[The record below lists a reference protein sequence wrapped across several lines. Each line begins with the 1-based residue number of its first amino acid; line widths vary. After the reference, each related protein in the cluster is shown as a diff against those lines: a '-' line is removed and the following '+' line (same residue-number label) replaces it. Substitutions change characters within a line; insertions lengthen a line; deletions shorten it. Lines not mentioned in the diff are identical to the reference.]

1 MKNIRYPALAG
12 LCFGASL
19 MAPVLTPALAQ
30 EVDEIIVSATG
41 IPTPA
46 AQIGASVDVITA
58 EDLENQQVIYLQDAL
73 RGLKGITFDPEGAIG
88 GIGNLRMRGLDRQ
101 NIVVF
106 IDGVNMADAAD
117 IQGGAEIANLLVGD
131 IERIEVLR
139 GPNSVLYGSNAVAGV
154 IDIRTKSAGGPQQQ
168 SLSVTAGANDLAQMK
183 LSTSG
188 ETANGRVGYH
198 VSLQSLE
205 VSSPSEFDEED
216 TDYSE
221 NEDYENRTAS
231 GKMEVELSD
240 FTSLSLH
247 LRSAVS
253 SADTDGYDPNSAKL
267 DGHFGTETVQNL
279 IRVSVDSELSDDL
292 SLDLSHSFLGNYRD
306 GFAEVGSTYWYDG
319 EREASLVRA
328 KYALSDDGYLHIGAE
343 QKRETLLQVGLN
355 NEVEAQT
362 QAAFGVW
369 HTKIGPAHAT
379 LGLRHDDHET
389 FGSNASWR
397 FGLSLPVADYLTT
410 RASAGTG
417 YRAPSLYELFG
428 RDETC
433 LNDLCGN
440 IELEPEE
447 SESVELGIVLEPD
460 GAPFALDI
468 GYFDIQTENRIFYK
482 NIGPP
487 SYEGDY
493 QNDVG
498 QSSSTGTEM
507 SLIIDVSQT
516 LTADISYSRINSK
529 DASGSIQD
537 NQPRRLWSFEGLY
550 VGEDKKTTVSV
561 NARQVTDRYRSDL
574 RQEDYFVMGFAYGYL
589 FTDTVKL
596 SLTGDNILDEHYQTV
611 PGKSTPRRTWNI
623 GLTASF

>member
-1 MKNIRYPALAG
+1 MKNIRLSAMVG
-12 LCFGASL
+12 LCFSASL
-19 MAPVLTPALAQ
+19 MAPSLAQ

-73 RGLKGITFDPEGAIG
+73 RGLKGITFDQEGTIG

-117 IQGGAEIANLLVGD
+117 IQGGTEIANLLVRD

-154 IDIRTKSAGGPQQQ
+154 IDIRTKSAGGPQAG
-168 SLSVTAGANDLAQMK
+168 SLSVTAGANELAQMK

-188 ETANGRVGYH
+188 ETANGRVGYR
-198 VSLQSLE
+198 VSLQSLD

-231 GKMEVELSD
+231 GKLDVHFSD
-240 FTSLSLH
+240 FTSLSVN
-247 LRSAVS
+247 LRSAIS
-253 SADTDGYDPNSAKL
+253 SADTDGYNLNFTKR

-279 IRVSVDSELSDDL
+279 IRVSVDSEFSDDL
-292 SLDLSHSFLGNYRD
+292 SINLSHSFLGNYRD

-319 EREASLVRA
+319 ERETSQARA

-343 QKRETLLQVGLN
+343 QKNETLLQVGLDS
-355 NEVEAQT
+355 EVEVET
-362 QAAFGVW
+362 QAAFGVL
-369 HTKIGPAHAT
+369 HTKVGPAHTT

-397 FGLSLPVADYLTT
+397 FGLSLPITDYLTT
-410 RASAGTG
+410 RANAGTG

-433 LNDLCGN
+433 LNDICGN
-440 IELEPEE
+440 MELEPEE
-447 SESVELGIVLEPD
+447 SDSVELGISLEPD

-468 GYFDIQTENRIFYK
+468 GYFDIETENRIFYK

-487 SYEGDY
+487 TYAGDY

-498 QSSSTGTEM
+498 QSTSTGTEM
-507 SLIIDVSQT
+507 SLIVDLSKT
-516 LTADISYSRINSK
+516 LSADITYSRINSK
-529 DASGSIQD
+529 DASGGIQN
-537 NQPRRLWSFEGLY
+537 NQPRRLWSFKGYY
-550 VGEDKKTTVSV
+550 VGEDKKTTLSV
-561 NARQVTDRYRSDL
+561 NARQVTDRYRSDV

-589 FTDTVKL
+589 VTDAVKL
-596 SLTGDNILDEHYQTV
+596 SVTGDNILDEHYQTV

-623 GLTASF
+623 GLTANF

>member
-1 MKNIRYPALAG
+1 MKNIQLSALAG
-12 LCFGASL
+12 LCLSASL
-19 MAPVLTPALAQ
+19 MAPALAQ

-41 IPTPA
+41 IPTPV
-46 AQIGASVDVITA
+46 AQIGASVDVLTA

-73 RGLKGITFDPEGAIG
+73 RGLKGITFDQEGTIG
-88 GIGNLRMRGLDRQ
+88 GIGNVRMRGLDRQ

-106 IDGVNMADAAD
+106 IDGVNVADAAD
-117 IQGGAEIANLLVGD
+117 VQGGAEIANLLVGD
-131 IERIEVLR
+131 IERIEVMR

-154 IDIRTKSAGGPQQQ
+154 IDIRTKSAGGSPRQ
-168 SLSVTAGANDLAQMK
+168 SLSVTAGANELAQMK
-183 LSTSG
+183 LSKSG
-188 ETANGRVGYH
+188 ETASGRVGYH

-221 NEDYENRTAS
+221 NEDYENTTAS
-231 GKMEVELSD
+231 GKMDVKLSD

-253 SADTDGYDPNSAKL
+253 SADTDGYDPNNFAKI
-267 DGHFGTETVQNL
+267 DGHFGTETMQNL
-279 IRVSVDSELSDDL
+279 IRVSVDSEISDDL

-319 EREASLVRA
+319 ERETSLVRA

-343 QKRETLLQVGLN
+343 QKKETLLQAGLDS
-355 NEVEAQT
+355 EVEAQT

-369 HTKIGPAHAT
+369 HTKVGSAHAT

-397 FGLSLPVADYLTT
+397 FGLSLPLANYLTT
-410 RASAGTG
+410 RANAGTG

-447 SESVELGIVLEPD
+447 SESVELGIFIEPD

-468 GYFDIQTENRIFYK
+468 GYFDIETENRIFYK
-482 NIGPP
+482 NIGAPT
-487 SYEGDY
+487 YEGDY

-498 QSSSTGTEM
+498 QSTSTGTEM
-507 SLIIDVSQT
+507 SLVLKVSQT
-516 LTADISYSRINSK
+516 LKADISYSRINSK
-529 DASGSIQD
+529 DASDGIKD

-550 VGEDKKTTVSV
+550 VGADKKTTVSV
-561 NARQVTDRYRSDL
+561 NARKVTDRYRSEI

-589 FTDTVKL
+589 FTDAVKL
-596 SLTGDNILDEHYQTV
+596 SVTGDNILDEHYQTV
-611 PGKSTPRRTWNI
+611 PGKSTPRRTFNI

>member
-1 MKNIRYPALAG
+1 MKNIQLSALAG
-12 LCFGASL
+12 LCLSASL
-19 MAPVLTPALAQ
+19 MAPALAQ

-46 AQIGASVDVITA
+46 AQIGASVDVLTA

-73 RGLKGITFDPEGAIG
+73 RGLKGITFDQEGTIG
-88 GIGNLRMRGLDRQ
+88 GIGNVRMRGLDRQ

-106 IDGVNMADAAD
+106 IDGVNVADAAD
-117 IQGGAEIANLLVGD
+117 VQGGAEIANLLVGD
-131 IERIEVLR
+131 IERIEVMR

-154 IDIRTKSAGGPQQQ
+154 IDIRTKSAGGSPRQ
-168 SLSVTAGANDLAQMK
+168 SLSVTAGANELAQMK
-183 LSTSG
+183 LSKSG
-188 ETANGRVGYH
+188 ETASGRVGYH

-221 NEDYENRTAS
+221 NEDYENTTAS
-231 GKMEVELSD
+231 GKMDVKLSD

-253 SADTDGYDPNSAKL
+253 SADTDGYDPNNFAKI
-267 DGHFGTETVQNL
+267 DGHFGTETMQNL
-279 IRVSVDSELSDDL
+279 IRVSVDSEISDDL

-319 EREASLVRA
+319 ERETSLVRA

-343 QKRETLLQVGLN
+343 QKKETLLQAGLDS
-355 NEVEAQT
+355 EVEAQT

-369 HTKIGPAHAT
+369 HTKVGSAHAT

-397 FGLSLPVADYLTT
+397 FGLSLPLANYLTT
-410 RASAGTG
+410 RANAGTG

-447 SESVELGIVLEPD
+447 SESVELGIFIEPD

-468 GYFDIQTENRIFYK
+468 GYFDIETENRIFYK
-482 NIGPP
+482 NIGAPT
-487 SYEGDY
+487 YEGDY

-498 QSSSTGTEM
+498 QSTSTGTEM
-507 SLIIDVSQT
+507 SLVLKVSQT
-516 LTADISYSRINSK
+516 LKADISYSRINSK
-529 DASGSIQD
+529 DASDGIKD

-550 VGEDKKTTVSV
+550 VGADKKTTVSV
-561 NARQVTDRYRSDL
+561 NARKVTDRYRSEI

-589 FTDTVKL
+589 FTDAVKL
-596 SLTGDNILDEHYQTV
+596 SVTGDNILDEHYQTV
-611 PGKSTPRRTWNI
+611 PGKSTPRRTFNI

>member
-1 MKNIRYPALAG
+1 M
-12 LCFGASL
+12 
-19 MAPVLTPALAQ
+19 
-30 EVDEIIVSATG
+30 
-41 IPTPA
+41 
-46 AQIGASVDVITA
+46 
-58 EDLENQQVIYLQDAL
+58 
-73 RGLKGITFDPEGAIG
+73 
-88 GIGNLRMRGLDRQ
+88 
-101 NIVVF
+101 
-106 IDGVNMADAAD
+106 
-117 IQGGAEIANLLVGD
+117 
-131 IERIEVLR
+131 R

-154 IDIRTKSAGGPQQQ
+154 IDIRTKSAGGSPRQ
-168 SLSVTAGANDLAQMK
+168 SLSVTAGANELAQMN
-183 LSTSG
+183 LSKSG
-188 ETANGRVGYH
+188 ETASGRVGYH

-221 NEDYENRTAS
+221 NEDYENTTAS
-231 GKMEVELSD
+231 GKMDVKLSD

-253 SADTDGYDPNSAKL
+253 SADTDGYDPNNFAKI
-267 DGHFGTETVQNL
+267 DGHFGTETMQNL
-279 IRVSVDSELSDDL
+279 IRVSVDSEISDDL

-319 EREASLVRA
+319 ERETSLVRA

-343 QKRETLLQVGLN
+343 QKKETLLQAGLDS
-355 NEVEAQT
+355 EVEAQT

-369 HTKIGPAHAT
+369 HTKVGSAHAT

-397 FGLSLPVADYLTT
+397 FGLSLPLANYLTT
-410 RASAGTG
+410 RANAGTG

-447 SESVELGIVLEPD
+447 SESVELGIFIEPD

-468 GYFDIQTENRIFYK
+468 GYFDIETENRIFYK
-482 NIGPP
+482 NIGAPT
-487 SYEGDY
+487 YEGDY

-498 QSSSTGTEM
+498 QSTSTGTEM
-507 SLIIDVSQT
+507 SLVLKVSQT
-516 LTADISYSRINSK
+516 LKADISYSRINSK
-529 DASGSIQD
+529 DASDGIKD

-550 VGEDKKTTVSV
+550 VGADKKTTVSL
-561 NARQVTDRYRSDL
+561 NARQVTDRYRSEI

-589 FTDTVKL
+589 FTDAVKL
-596 SLTGDNILDEHYQTV
+596 SVTGDNILDEHYQTV
-611 PGKSTPRRTWNI
+611 PGKSTPRRTFNI

>member
-1 MKNIRYPALAG
+1 MKNIQLSALAG
-12 LCFGASL
+12 LCLSASL
-19 MAPVLTPALAQ
+19 MAPALAQ

-41 IPTPA
+41 IPTPV
-46 AQIGASVDVITA
+46 AQIGASVDVLTA

-73 RGLKGITFDPEGAIG
+73 RGLKGITFDQEGTIG

-106 IDGVNMADAAD
+106 IDGVNVADAAD
-117 IQGGAEIANLLVGD
+117 VQGGAEIANLLVGD
-131 IERIEVLR
+131 IERIEVMR

-154 IDIRTKSAGGPQQQ
+154 IDIRTKSAGGSPRQ
-168 SLSVTAGANDLAQMK
+168 SLSVTAGANELAQMK
-183 LSTSG
+183 LSKSG
-188 ETANGRVGYH
+188 ETASGRVGYH

-221 NEDYENRTAS
+221 NEDYENTTAS
-231 GKMEVELSD
+231 GKMDVKLSD

-253 SADTDGYDPNSAKL
+253 SADTDGYDPNNFAKI
-267 DGHFGTETVQNL
+267 DGHFGTETMQNL
-279 IRVSVDSELSDDL
+279 IRVSVDSEISDDL

-319 EREASLVRA
+319 ERETSLVRA

-343 QKRETLLQVGLN
+343 QKKETLLQAGLDS
-355 NEVEAQT
+355 EVEAQT

-369 HTKIGPAHAT
+369 HTKVGSAHAT

-397 FGLSLPVADYLTT
+397 FGLSLPLANYLTT
-410 RASAGTG
+410 RANAGTG

-447 SESVELGIVLEPD
+447 SESVELGIFIEPD

-468 GYFDIQTENRIFYK
+468 GYFDIETENRIFYK
-482 NIGPP
+482 NIGAPT
-487 SYEGDY
+487 YEGDY

-498 QSSSTGTEM
+498 QSTSTGTEM
-507 SLIIDVSQT
+507 SLVLKVSQT
-516 LTADISYSRINSK
+516 LKADISYSRINSK
-529 DASGSIQD
+529 DASDGIKD

-550 VGEDKKTTVSV
+550 VGADKKTTVSV
-561 NARQVTDRYRSDL
+561 NARQVTDRYRSEI

-589 FTDTVKL
+589 FTDAVKL
-596 SLTGDNILDEHYQTV
+596 SVTGDNILDEHYQTV
-611 PGKSTPRRTWNI
+611 PGKSTPRRTFNI

>member
-1 MKNIRYPALAG
+1 MKNIQLSALAG
-12 LCFGASL
+12 LCLSASL
-19 MAPVLTPALAQ
+19 MAPALAQ

-41 IPTPA
+41 IPTPV
-46 AQIGASVDVITA
+46 AQIGASVDVLTA

-73 RGLKGITFDPEGAIG
+73 RGLKGITFDQEGTIG

-106 IDGVNMADAAD
+106 IDGVNVADAAD
-117 IQGGAEIANLLVGD
+117 VQGGAEIANLLVGD
-131 IERIEVLR
+131 IERIEVMR

-154 IDIRTKSAGGPQQQ
+154 IDIRTKSAGGSPRQ
-168 SLSVTAGANDLAQMK
+168 SLSVTAGANELAQMK
-183 LSTSG
+183 LSKSG
-188 ETANGRVGYH
+188 ETASGRVGYH

-221 NEDYENRTAS
+221 NEDYENTTAS
-231 GKMEVELSD
+231 GKMDVKLSD

-253 SADTDGYDPNSAKL
+253 SADTDGYDPNNFAKI
-267 DGHFGTETVQNL
+267 DGHFGTETMQNL
-279 IRVSVDSELSDDL
+279 IRVSVDSEISDDL

-319 EREASLVRA
+319 ERETSLVRA

-343 QKRETLLQVGLN
+343 QKKETLLQAGLDS
-355 NEVEAQT
+355 EVEAQT

-369 HTKIGPAHAT
+369 HTKVGSAHAT

-397 FGLSLPVADYLTT
+397 FGLSLPLANYLTT
-410 RASAGTG
+410 RANAGTG

-447 SESVELGIVLEPD
+447 SESVELGIFIEPD

-468 GYFDIQTENRIFYK
+468 GYFDIETENRIFYK
-482 NIGPP
+482 NIGAPT
-487 SYEGDY
+487 YEGDY

-498 QSSSTGTEM
+498 QSTSTGTEM
-507 SLIIDVSQT
+507 SLVLKVSQT
-516 LTADISYSRINSK
+516 LKADISYSRINSK
-529 DASGSIQD
+529 DASDGIKD

-550 VGEDKKTTVSV
+550 VGADKKTTVSV
-561 NARQVTDRYRSDL
+561 NARKVTDRYRSEI

-589 FTDTVKL
+589 FTDAVKL
-596 SLTGDNILDEHYQTV
+596 SVTGDNILDEHYQTV
-611 PGKSTPRRTWNI
+611 PGKSTPRRTFNI